1 MDSLD
6 TTKEVDMILLPCHA
20 LYQGGDPSKDESWLM
35 ASFQT
40 GEGSAFVEHLRKT
53 FVHAQH
59 FSDALVVVSGGSTKK
74 ESLKSEASSYLEL
87 AQALQFITPELEDR
101 IVLEEFA
108 RDSLENLAYG
118 AAVFEEHRSYF
129 PNHILVVGWEFKRA
143 RFLYHAETLSLSITY
158 DGCGKCLDESAT
170 RSQEQKTLSLF
181 HEDPLG
187 KHQSLCYLNNGPWD
201 LYVGLE

>member
-1 MDSLD
+1 M
-6 TTKEVDMILLPCHA
+6 
-20 LYQGGDPSKDESWLM
+20 
-35 ASFQT
+35 
-40 GEGSAFVEHLRKT
+40 
-53 FVHAQH
+53 HAQH

-129 PNHILVVGWEFKRA
+129 PNHILVCASFIWFTYIYLNPFQTPPPALGNSLFIHFILVLFPMQVVGWEFKRA